1 MVKHIVLFK
10 LKEFNAYNE
19 RTYICSTFKEK
30 LENLKNKIKVINNLE
45 VGVNINPVDVAY
57 DIALT
62 VEVNDFNALNT
73 YREHPEHKKVLEFIN
88 KVKEKV
94 VVVDYIID

>member
-19 RTYICSTFKEK
+19 RTFICTTFKEK
-30 LENLKNKIKVINNLE
+30 LESLKDKIDVIKNLE
-45 VGVNINPVDVAY
+45 VGRNVNPVDTAY

-62 VEVNDFNALNT
+62 VEVEDFNALNV
-73 YREHPEHKKVLEFIN
+73 YRQHPEHKKVLDFIN
-88 KVKEKV
+88 NVKEKA
-94 VVVDYIID
+94 VVVDYIVD